1 MEPQNQNQDFFKSS
15 EPPVAPPPPEPIIL
29 APSGPPELTPPQA
42 SEHKPR
48 HPYRNSA
55 IMYVVVIV
63 LLFGVFRI
71 GYGAGQSGY
80 SFDAKEFKIVN
91 QTGQKVAVDY
101 SLLWEALEVVNSKYI
116 ERDQVDQNKVLYG
129 AISGAV
135 RAAGDEYTEFFDP
148 ETLAQFK
155 SDLQGTFSGI
165 GAEIGKRDGNI
176 VVIAPL
182 DDSPAARAGVLPNDI
197 ILKVNDEA
205 VTDWNVDETV
215 SRIRGEAGTDVKL
228 TLYRESKSGPFDI
241 TIKREQIEIRSVKL
255 TYKEVNGKTIAV
267 LKISRFGDDTKRLL
281 DIAIT
286 EIRGRDVDGIVVDL
300 RNDPGGYLNTSV
312 EAASEWLPA
321 GTLVVQ
327 EARSDKDITDFT
339 SSGSNRLGDYPTVVL
354 INGGSASAAE
364 ILAGALRDNNKAKL
378 IGEKSFGKGSVQ
390 ELIPLRGDT
399 AVKVTIAKW
408 ITPSGKNLNHEGLE
422 PDIKVELT
430 EDDFAAQRDPQM
442 DAAVAELLK

>member
-1 MEPQNQNQDFFKSS
+1 MEPENQKQDFINSPESS
-15 EPPVAPPPPEPIIL
+15 LTPVVPEPAL
-29 APSGPPELTPPQA
+29 PPSPEL
-42 SEHKPR
+42 KPH

-63 LLFGVFRI
+63 LMFGVFRI

-80 SFDAKEFKIVN
+80 SFDVKEFKIVN
-91 QTGQKVAVDY
+91 QTGEKVAVDY
-101 SLLWEALEVVNSKYI
+101 SLLWEALDVVNSKYI

-129 AISGAV
+129 AIAGAV

-176 VVIAPL
+176 VVIAPI
-182 DDSPAARAGVLPNDI
+182 DDSPAARAGILPNDI

-215 SRIRGEAGTDVKL
+215 SRIRGAAGTDVKL
-228 TLYRESKSGPFDI
+228 TLYREGKNGPFDV

-267 LKISRFGDDTKRLL
+267 VKISRFGDDTKRLL

-312 EAASEWLPA
+312 EAASEWLPSR
-321 GTLVVQ
+321 TLVVK
-327 EARSDKDITDFT
+327 EARSDQDVVEYT
-339 SSGSNRLGDYPTVVL
+339 SNGSNRLGDYPTVIL
-354 INGGSASAAE
+354 INGGSASASE

-390 ELIPLRGDT
+390 ELIPLRDNT

-408 ITPSGKNLNHEGLE
+408 ITPSGQNLNHEGLD
-422 PDIKVELT
+422 PDMVVKLT
-430 EDDFAAQRDPQM
+430 EEDFAAGHDPQL
-442 DAAVAELLK
+442 DAAIAELLK